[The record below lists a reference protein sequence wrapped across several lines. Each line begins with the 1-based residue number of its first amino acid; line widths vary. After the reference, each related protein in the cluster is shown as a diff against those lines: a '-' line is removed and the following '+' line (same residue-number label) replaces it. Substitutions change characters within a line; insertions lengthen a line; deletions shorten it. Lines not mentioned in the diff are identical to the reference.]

1 MGSLRQDAAL
11 DSASMRRLNML
22 ETITLATITPTP
34 MLAVKD
40 VARARRFYQDVL
52 GFTPVANGTDDI
64 LQYRAGDLV
73 FVVYPSQYAG
83 TNRATAL
90 TWTVG
95 EQLESAVEALKAKGV
110 TFEHYKLPD
119 TVREGDIHVSG
130 EIRNAWFKD
139 PDGNIHAL
147 SNM

>member
-1 MGSLRQDAAL
+1 
-11 DSASMRRLNML
+11 ML
-22 ETITLATITPTP
+22 ETVTLATLTPTP

-40 VARARRFYQDVL
+40 VARARRFYEEVL
-52 GFTPVANGTDDI
+52 GFVPLANGMDDV
-64 LQYRAGDLV
+64 LQFRAGELV

-95 EQLESAVEALKAKGV
+95 DQLEDAVETLKARGV
-110 TFEHYKLPD
+110 TFEHYQLPD

-130 EIRNAWFKD
+130 GIRNAWFKD

-147 SNM
+147 SNV

>member
-1 MGSLRQDAAL
+1 
-11 DSASMRRLNML
+11 ML
-22 ETITLATITPTP
+22 ETVTLATLTPTP

-40 VARARRFYQDVL
+40 VARARRFYEEVL
-52 GFTPVANGTDDI
+52 GFVPLANDMDDV
-64 LQYRAGDLV
+64 LQFRAGELV

-95 EQLESAVEALKAKGV
+95 DQLEAAVETLKAKGV
-110 TFEHYKLPD
+110 TFEHYQLPD

-130 EIRNAWFKD
+130 GIRNAWFKD
-139 PDGNIHAL
+139 PDGNVHAL
-147 SNM
+147 SNV

>member
-1 MGSLRQDAAL
+1 
-11 DSASMRRLNML
+11 ML
-22 ETITLATITPTP
+22 ETVTLATLTPTP

-40 VARARRFYQDVL
+40 VARARRFYEEVL
-52 GFTPVANGTDDI
+52 GFVPMANGMDDV
-64 LQYRAGDLV
+64 LQFRAGELV

-95 EQLESAVEALKAKGV
+95 DHLEDAVETLKAKGV
-110 TFEHYKLPD
+110 TFEHYELPD
-119 TVREGDIHVSG
+119 TVRKGDIHVSG
-130 EIRNAWFKD
+130 GIRNAWFKD

-147 SNM
+147 SNV

>member
-1 MGSLRQDAAL
+1 
-11 DSASMRRLNML
+11 ML

-40 VARARRFYQDVL
+40 VARARRFYEDVL
-52 GFTPVANGTDDI
+52 GFTPAANGLDDV
-64 LQYRAGDLV
+64 LQYRAGELV

-95 EQLESAVEALKAKGV
+95 DQLESAVEALKAKGV
-110 TFEHYKLPD
+110 AFESYELPD

>member
-1 MGSLRQDAAL
+1 
-11 DSASMRRLNML
+11 ML
-22 ETITLATITPTP
+22 ATITLASVTPTP

-40 VARARRFYQDVL
+40 LTRARRFYEEVL
-52 GFTPVANGTDDI
+52 GFLPVPNGVEDI

-83 TNRATAL
+83 TNQATAL

-95 EQLESAVEALKAKGV
+95 DQLESAVEALKAKGV
-110 TFEHYKLPD
+110 TFERYQLPD

-147 SNM
+147 SNV

>member
-1 MGSLRQDAAL
+1 
-11 DSASMRRLNML
+11 MRRFKML
-22 ETITLATITPTP
+22 ETFTLATLTPTP

-40 VARARRFYQDVL
+40 VARARRFYEEVL
-52 GFTPVANGTDDI
+52 GFVPLANGMDDV
-64 LQYRAGDLV
+64 LQFRAGELV

-95 EQLESAVEALKAKGV
+95 DQLEDAVETLKAKGV
-110 TFEHYKLPD
+110 TFEHYQLPD

-130 EIRNAWFKD
+130 GIRNAWFKD

-147 SNM
+147 SNV

>member
-1 MGSLRQDAAL
+1 
-11 DSASMRRLNML
+11 ML
-22 ETITLATITPTP
+22 ETVTLATLTPTP

-40 VARARRFYQDVL
+40 VARARRFYEEVL
-52 GFTPVANGTDDI
+52 GFVPLANGMEDV
-64 LQYRAGDLV
+64 LQFRAGELV

-95 EQLESAVEALKAKGV
+95 DQLEDAVETLKARGV
-110 TFEHYKLPD
+110 TFEHYQLPD

-130 EIRNAWFKD
+130 GIRNAWFKD

-147 SNM
+147 SNV

>member
-1 MGSLRQDAAL
+1 
-11 DSASMRRLNML
+11 ML
-22 ETITLATITPTP
+22 ETVTLATLTPTP

-40 VARARRFYQDVL
+40 VARARRFYEEVL
-52 GFTPVANGTDDI
+52 GFVPLANGMDDV
-64 LQYRAGDLV
+64 LQFRAGELV

-95 EQLESAVEALKAKGV
+95 DQLEDAVETLKAKGV
-110 TFEHYKLPD
+110 TFEHYDLPD
-119 TVREGDIHVSG
+119 TVREGEIHVSG
-130 EIRNAWFKD
+130 GIRNAWFKD

-147 SNM
+147 SNV

>member
-1 MGSLRQDAAL
+1 
-11 DSASMRRLNML
+11 ML
-22 ETITLATITPTP
+22 ETVTLATLTPTP

-40 VARARRFYQDVL
+40 VARARRFYEEVL
-52 GFTPVANGTDDI
+52 GFVPLANDMDDV
-64 LQYRAGDLV
+64 LQFRAGELV
-73 FVVYPSQYAG
+73 FVVYASQYAG

-95 EQLESAVEALKAKGV
+95 DQLEDAVETLKAKGV
-110 TFEHYKLPD
+110 TFEHYQLPD

-130 EIRNAWFKD
+130 GIRNAWFKD

-147 SNM
+147 SNV

>member
-1 MGSLRQDAAL
+1 
-11 DSASMRRLNML
+11 ML
-22 ETITLATITPTP
+22 ETVTLATLTPTP

-40 VARARRFYQDVL
+40 VARARRFYEEVL
-52 GFTPVANGTDDI
+52 GFVPLANGMDDV
-64 LQYRAGDLV
+64 LQFRAGELV

-90 TWTVG
+90 TWSVG
-95 EQLESAVEALKAKGV
+95 DQLEDAVETLKAKGV
-110 TFEHYKLPD
+110 TFEHYQLPD

-130 EIRNAWFKD
+130 GIRNAWFKD

-147 SNM
+147 SNV

>member
-1 MGSLRQDAAL
+1 
-11 DSASMRRLNML
+11 ML
-22 ETITLATITPTP
+22 ETITLAAITPTP

-40 VARARRFYQDVL
+40 VARARRFYEDVL
-52 GFTPVANGTDDI
+52 GFTPVANGMDDV
-64 LQYRAGDLV
+64 LQYRAGELV

-95 EQLESAVEALKAKGV
+95 DQLQSAVEELKAKGV
-110 TFEHYKLPD
+110 TFERYELPD
-119 TVREGDIHVSG
+119 TVREGDIHLSG
-130 EIRNAWFKD
+130 GIRNAWFKD

>member
-1 MGSLRQDAAL
+1 
-11 DSASMRRLNML
+11 ML
-22 ETITLATITPTP
+22 GKIAPTP

-40 VARARRFYQDVL
+40 VARARRFYEDTL
-52 GFTPVANGTDDI
+52 GLEAVPGGMEDI
-64 LQYRAGDLV
+64 LQYRAGQTV

-83 TNRATAL
+83 TNKATAL

-95 EQLESAVEALKAKGV
+95 EELEQEVERLKRKGV
-110 TFEHYKLPD
+110 TFEHYGLPD
-119 TVREGDIHVSG
+119 TVRKGDIHESG

-147 SNM
+147 SNR

>member
-1 MGSLRQDAAL
+1 
-11 DSASMRRLNML
+11 MRRLNML
-22 ETITLATITPTP
+22 ETITLATLTPTP

-40 VARARRFYQDVL
+40 VARARRFYEDVL
-52 GFTPVANGTDDI
+52 GFTPVATGMDDV
-64 LQYRAGDLV
+64 LQYRAGELL

-95 EQLESAVEALKAKGV
+95 DQLESAVEALKAKGV
-110 TFEHYKLPD
+110 TFEHYELPD
-119 TVREGDIHVSG
+119 TVRKGDIHVSG

>member
-1 MGSLRQDAAL
+1 
-11 DSASMRRLNML
+11 ML

-40 VARARRFYQDVL
+40 VARARRFYEDVL
-52 GFTPVANGTDDI
+52 GFTPVASSMDDV
-64 LQYRAGDLV
+64 LQYRAGELV

-95 EQLESAVEALKAKGV
+95 DQLEIAVEGLKAKGV
-110 TFEHYKLPD
+110 TFEHYELPD
-119 TVREGDIHVSG
+119 TVRAGDIHVSG

>member
-1 MGSLRQDAAL
+1 
-11 DSASMRRLNML
+11 MRRLDML
-22 ETITLATITPTP
+22 ETITLATVTPIP

-40 VARARRFYQDVL
+40 VARARRFYEDVL
-52 GFTPVANGTDDI
+52 GFSPVANGMDDV

-95 EQLESAVEALKAKGV
+95 DQLEGAVEALKARGV
-110 TFEHYKLPD
+110 TFEHYELPD
-119 TVREGDIHVSG
+119 TVREGNIHVSG
-130 EIRNAWFKD
+130 EIRNAWFQD